1 MKQLTRRKVLAM
13 GAITPVAALV
23 RSPAVAA
30 VSDFAPET
38 QASARARIQQQHLP
52 NVRLVTHDGEEVQF
66 YEDLVKDKVVTLNFF
81 YAECD
86 DVCPAVMSNLAEVQT
101 ILGDKMGRQ
110 VFMYSITLKPEE
122 DTVNVLKYHRKVFGA
137 GPGWTFLTGKTEDVE
152 KLRKGIGFTNPEPA
166 LDRDKTQHIGNVR
179 YGNEPLMLWAA
190 CAGMAPPSFIAG
202 AVCRVIPASP
212 T

>member
-1 MKQLTRRKVLAM
+1 MKQLARRKVLAM
-13 GAITPVAALV
+13 GAIAPVAAFL

-38 QASARARIQQQHLP
+38 QASARARIQEQHLP
-52 NVRLVTHDGEEVQF
+52 NVRLVTHDGEEVRF
-66 YEDLVKDKVVTLNFF
+66 YEDLVKDKVVMLNFF

-122 DTVNVLKYHRKVFGA
+122 DTVNVIKYHRKVFEA

-152 KLRKGIGFTNPEPA
+152 KLRKGIGFTNPAPA

-190 CAGMAPPSFIAG
+190 CAGMAPASFIAG
-202 AVCRVIPASP
+202 SVCRVIPTSP
-212 T
+212 I

>member
-1 MKQLTRRKVLAM
+1 MKQLARRKVLAM
-13 GAITPVAALV
+13 AAIAPVAAFV
-23 RSPAVAA
+23 RSPAVGA

-52 NVRLVTHDGEEVQF
+52 NVRLVTHDGEEVRF

-152 KLRKGIGFTNPEPA
+152 MLRKGIGFTNPAPA

-190 CAGMAPPSFIAG
+190 CAGMAPASFIAG
-202 AVCRVIPASP
+202 SVCRVIPTSP
-212 T
+212 I